1 MSRRPKI
8 GVLIEGNH
16 SLSTA
21 EYHFRVLLWIQA
33 QRRPTPDAVME
44 AFGCSRSCAYRY
56 LASWRRATGQ
66 EAPKRGKPPVSQ
78 PPRAR
83 EAYSPSPDHPWN
95 RRHVP

>member
-1 MSRRPKI
+1 MKGARKVAALLDR
-8 GVLIEGNH
+8 NH

-33 QRRPTPDAVME
+33 QRAPTPDAVME

-66 EAPKRGKPPVSQ
+66 PPLGGGESHHVSQ
-78 PPRAR
+78 PSRAR
-83 EAYSPSPDHPWN
+83 ARADHPWN
-95 RRHVP
+95 RCHAR